1 MKSIYLR
8 KGYCIVKNLAVLT
21 SGGDAPGMNAA
32 IRAVTKYAM
41 KKGITMYGIKR
52 GYAGML
58 QDEIFEMTSKDV
70 SGIVD
75 RGGTVLLT
83 ARLPEFKEPE
93 VRAKAAEKL
102 KARGI
107 EGLVVI
113 GGDGSFH
120 GADLLFKEHG
130 IKVIG
135 IPGTIDNDIAGTDYT
150 IGFDTSLNVIL
161 DAISK
166 LRDTATSHE
175 RTYLL
180 EVMGRGAGDLAMYSC
195 LAGGGDGLLIPEKDF
210 SIDVLAEQ
218 IEKRREKGKLHNI
231 ILVAEGVG
239 SAFEVSEKLRQRG
252 VVKSEMRV
260 TVLGHLQ
267 RGGTPSGL
275 DRILSTRMGAY
286 AVDLLEEGKSGLMVG
301 IESNKLVT
309 YPISHAW
316 EAAHKLD
323 QKDYELAIALAE

>member
-1 MKSIYLR
+1 L
-8 KGYCIVKNLAVLT
+8 KNIAILT
-21 SGGDAPGMNAA
+21 SGGDAPGMNTA
-32 IRAVTKYAM
+32 IRAVAKYAM
-41 KKGITMYGIKR
+41 SKGITVYGIKR

-58 QDEIFEMTSKDV
+58 KDEIFELTPKDLG
-70 SGIVD
+70 GIID
-75 RGGTVLLT
+75 RGGTFLLT
-83 ARLPEFKEPE
+83 ARLPEFKNPE
-93 VRAKAAEKL
+93 VRAEAVKNL
-102 KARGI
+102 KKREI

-120 GADLLFKEHG
+120 GADLLYKEHG

-150 IGFDTSLNVIL
+150 IGFDTTLNIIL

-166 LRDTATSHE
+166 IRDTATSHE
-175 RTYLL
+175 RTYLI
-180 EVMGRGAGDLAMYSC
+180 EVMGRGAGDLALYSC

-210 SIDVLAEQ
+210 SIDDLAVQ
-218 IEKRREKGKLHNI
+218 INKRREQGKLHDI

-239 SAFEVSEKLRQRG
+239 SAFEIAEKLKG
-252 VVKSEMRV
+252 KVKSEMRV
-260 TVLGHLQ
+260 TVLGHIQ

-275 DRILSTRMGAY
+275 DRIIATKMGAHS
-286 AVDLLEEGKSGLMVG
+286 VELLEQGKSGLMVG

-316 EAAHKLD
+316 EAKKEFD
-323 QKDYELAIALAE
+323 IKDYELALTLGH